1 MYGAGTYGVGTYGD
15 GMYGAVELELGVTVD
30 IVVRGISEVLEA
42 VLVLL
47 MALVSKVVLD
57 L

>member
-1 MYGAGTYGVGTYGD
+1 
-15 GMYGAVELELGVTVD
+15 MYGAVEQEFVVTVN
-30 IVVRGISEVLEA
+30 VLVWGISEVLEA
-42 VLVLL
+42 VPVVL